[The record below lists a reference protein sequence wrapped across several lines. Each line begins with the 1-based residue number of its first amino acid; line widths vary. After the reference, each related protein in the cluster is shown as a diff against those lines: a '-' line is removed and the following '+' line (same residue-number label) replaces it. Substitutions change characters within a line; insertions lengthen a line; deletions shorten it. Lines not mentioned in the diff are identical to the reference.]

1 MKFTA
6 PCPFMRNVV
15 IYCPDA
21 MVASLPRYLTISNL
35 LLVRPDSLTHP

>member
-6 PCPFMRNVV
+6 PCPFVHTV
-15 IYCPDA
+15 IIYCREVI
-21 MVASLPRYLTISNL
+21 VASLLRYLTISN